1 MSAATTGSDTGLSNP
16 AANEETLVMYTTAW
30 CGDCVVTKRAL
41 SKLEVPFR
49 EVNIEENPDAAAYV
63 MQVNGGRR
71 SVPTLVYNGDAASLS
86 NFSRAKL
93 DSFLS
98 RHQLLG

>member
-1 MSAATTGSDTGLSNP
+1 MLK
-16 AANEETLVMYTTAW
+16 MYTTTW
-30 CGDCVVTKRAL
+30 CGDCRITKTAL
-41 SKLEVPFR
+41 DRLGVPFE
-49 EVNIEENPDAAAYV
+49 EVNIETDPAAADYV

-93 DSFLS
+93 DAFLGK
-98 RHQLLG
+98 HKLLEPVNR